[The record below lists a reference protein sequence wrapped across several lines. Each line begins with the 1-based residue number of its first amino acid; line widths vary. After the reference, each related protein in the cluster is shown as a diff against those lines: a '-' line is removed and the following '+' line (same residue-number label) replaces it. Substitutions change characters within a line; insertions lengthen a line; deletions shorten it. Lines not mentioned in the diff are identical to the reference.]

1 MPIQTVLFPEF
12 EEQLKD
18 KTSSTFEDNMK
29 LPIHRWYRY
38 TATLNGAKESGK
50 KK

>member
-18 KTSSTFEDNMK
+18 KTFSTFEDNMK

-38 TATLNGAKESGK
+38 TAPLNGASS
-50 KK
+50 